1 MLTLSPE
8 LKERLATPL
17 KIGDLE
23 VKSRVLQSP
32 LSGVTDLVFR
42 RLVRRYAPDSMM
54 YTEMVNATG
63 LHYVKQLPRLME
75 IDPNERPISIQLFD
89 CRPNFLAEAAQKAVA
104 EGADTVDINMG
115 CPVNKITKNG
125 GGSSLLRDPETAE
138 AIVRAVVDAVDVPVT
153 VILKNT
159 SGKVPVKAV
168 SQLVPSVFVAG

>member
-23 VKSRVLQSP
+23 VNSRVLQSP

-63 LHYVKQLPRLME
+63 LHRSE
-75 IDPNERPISIQLFD
+75 ER
-89 CRPNFLAEAAQKAVA
+89 RV
-104 EGADTVDINMG
+104 
-115 CPVNKITKNG
+115 
-125 GGSSLLRDPETAE
+125 
-138 AIVRAVVDAVDVPVT
+138 
-153 VILKNT
+153 
-159 SGKVPVKAV
+159 GKEC
-168 SQLVPSVFVAG
+168 